1 MYNYLIKCI
10 LRSNAFKMKGYKKP
24 GTLLCIFVL
33 FFSVITGIIVQI
45 NERQYRSFFVEK
57 MSYGEEDKVKV
68 QIDETNFDD
77 KININTAGI
86 KELDLLD
93 GIGEG
98 LAKRIIDYR
107 TKNGE
112 FEVIE
117 DIMRVSGIGKEKF
130 EAIRDNIRVE

>member
-10 LRSNAFKMKGYKKP
+10 LRSNAFNMKGYKRP
-24 GTLLCIFVL
+24 GTILCVFIL
-33 FFSVITGIIVQI
+33 FFSVITGVIVQI

-57 MSYGEEDKVKV
+57 MSYGEEDKIKT
-68 QIDETNFDD
+68 QTDEFNIVD

-98 LAKRIIDYR
+98 LAKRIVDYR
-107 TKNGE
+107 TKNGK

-117 DIMRVSGIGKEKF
+117 DIMRVSGIGKKKF
-130 EAIRDNIRVE
+130 EAIRDNICVE

>member
-1 MYNYLIKCI
+1 
-10 LRSNAFKMKGYKKP
+10 MKGYKKP

>member
-1 MYNYLIKCI
+1 
-10 LRSNAFKMKGYKKP
+10 MKGYKKP

-130 EAIRDNIRVE
+130 EAIRDNICVE